1 MKNII
6 QNFWNGKI
14 SLWKSYWLVGELL
27 NGIIILIIINFEITI
42 FNNNIEN
49 QFPLFSFEDFHLLSK
64 IIIIFWTMFIT
75 VGIWRSAENYK
86 GSLIWI
92 ILSLI
97 LLSYRIFSLRIIFF

>member
-1 MKNII
+1 MKNITK
-6 QNFWNGKI
+6 NFWNGKI

-27 NGIIILIIINFEITI
+27 NGIIILIIINFEITF

-49 QFPLFSFEDFHLLSK
+49 QFPIFSFEDFNLFSK
-64 IIIIFWTMFIT
+64 VIIVFWTIFIT

-86 GSLIWI
+86 GNLIWI

-97 LLSYRIFSLRIIFF
+97 LLSYRVFSLRIIFF